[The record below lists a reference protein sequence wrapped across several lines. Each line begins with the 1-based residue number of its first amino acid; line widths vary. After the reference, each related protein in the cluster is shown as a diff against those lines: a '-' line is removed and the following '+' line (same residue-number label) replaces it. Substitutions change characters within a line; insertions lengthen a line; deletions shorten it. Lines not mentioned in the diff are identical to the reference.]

1 MEPWIA
7 ERLEALPVASQIE
20 LCGTYQFAVEP
31 LLDVVWDEV
40 ERLGA
45 LHHAEMIE
53 HHLGE
58 QYNPDKE
65 GRQID
70 CATGRLFACIIR
82 DADKDMVGYALIY
95 IFKNRNSQE
104 IQVREDA
111 MFIQKEHRR
120 GRLFMRFNDYVHN
133 LARKVGATKSRI
145 QVCVGAR
152 NARYVKS
159 IGYREIATIMEMN
172 L

>member
-1 MEPWIA
+1 MESWIA
-7 ERLEALPVASQIE
+7 ERLEALPLASKVE
-20 LCGTYQFAVEP
+20 TSGTYQFAVEP
-31 LLDVVWDEV
+31 LLDGVWAEV
-40 ERLGA
+40 EALGA
-45 LHHAEMIE
+45 MHHAEMIE

-82 DADKDMVGYALIY
+82 DSQKSMVGYALIY
-95 IFKNRNSQE
+95 LFKNRNSQE

-111 MFIQKEHRR
+111 MFIHKDHRR

-133 LARKVGATKSRI
+133 LARGVGATKSRI

-152 NARYVKS
+152 NRRYVES
-159 IGYREIATIMEMN
+159 IGYRVIATIMEMD